1 MNLRADNDNYILL
14 RIFSKLTYQS
24 KGITMEVKPKIIRL
38 IPLLILAATG
48 FTFGK
53 TIEVP
58 SPYVAQAPVLDGQ
71 TTDWPD
77 RSSTFIKE
85 KDVLVRVCND
95 SQNVYVMLGFRN
107 AQWAGVIKHSGLTLK
122 LDPQAKNKD
131 AFTIK
136 LIDGPPM
143 EQIRAMIGKD
153 SVNTEQ
159 IPPGMGERFDM
170 GDRQRVHDRQP
181 EKEFICSK
189 KGYLV
194 DKPIPTDG
202 SQGPAA
208 GFGLESGFFA
218 YEFKIPLG
226 ESSARFYA
234 LGARPGQKISVG
246 LVWGDTDRG
255 NRGGGRHSMGGDE
268 GGPPGGFPG
277 GGKGGRGGGGG
288 MGGPPGGGPGGK
300 SGMPEK
306 QEIWLKAQLSLPESA
321 LSK

>member
-1 MNLRADNDNYILL
+1 
-14 RIFSKLTYQS
+14 
-24 KGITMEVKPKIIRL
+24 MEVKPKIIKL
-38 IPLLILAATG
+38 IPLLILAAAG

-58 SPYVAQAPVLDGQ
+58 SPYVTQAPVLDGQ

-77 RSSTFIKE
+77 QSSTFIKE
-85 KDVLVRVCND
+85 KDVLVRLCND
-95 SQNVYVMLGFRN
+95 SQNVYVMLGFRK
-107 AQWAGVIKHSGLTLK
+107 AQWAGVIKHSGLTII

-131 AFTIK
+131 AFT
-136 LIDGPPM
+136 LRLVDGPPV
-143 EQIRAMIGKD
+143 EQIKELLGKD
-153 SVNTEQ
+153 STIGERDMGR
-159 IPPGMGERFDM
+159 IPPNMGERPNET
-170 GDRQRVHDRQP
+170 GDRMRERDRQP
-181 EKEFICSK
+181 EREFICSK
-189 KGYLV
+189 KGYLI

-226 ESSARFYA
+226 ESSVRFYA
-234 LGARPGQKISVG
+234 LGAKPGQKISVG
-246 LVWGDTDRG
+246 LVWGDTDKSK
-255 NRGGGRHSMGGDE
+255 RGGGRVSMGGDE
-268 GGPPGGFPG
+268 GGPPGGG
-277 GGKGGRGGGGG
+277 GGGGMPGGGRGGRGGG
-288 MGGPPGGGPGGK
+288 MGGPPGSPGGK